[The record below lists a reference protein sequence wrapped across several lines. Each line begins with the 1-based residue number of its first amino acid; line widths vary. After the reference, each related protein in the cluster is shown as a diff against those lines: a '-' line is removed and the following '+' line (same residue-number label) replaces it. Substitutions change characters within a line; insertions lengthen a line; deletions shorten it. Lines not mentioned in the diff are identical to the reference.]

1 MGAHTNIT
9 GYGISIN
16 NGKVTDKGLLGSIT
30 NVGVTPSP
38 QHYFFTKKRAYEV
51 NILYNKSDQTFKK
64 GCDFICSTRIISKF
78 CIILKRN
85 M

>member
-16 NGKVTDKGLLGSIT
+16 NGKATDKGLLGSIT

-38 QHYFFTKKRAYEV
+38 QHYFFTKKNEHMNSTYFTIKVTKHLRKDVISYAQQE
-51 NILYNKSDQTFKK
+51 LYRSFV
-64 GCDFICSTRIISKF
+64 
-78 CIILKRN
+78 
-85 M
+85 